1 MGKMYWNSASS
12 FKNSSNYIK
21 TTVRIDLWYNQFV
34 DLIAKEGENPNSLEQ
49 IGLSKARVGD
59 VEVYSLVVGENDQ
72 SRNETLASLGEVFKS
87 KRVAVEVG
95 PGSQIDS
102 LLFAADKVKA
112 DVVVGIDTD
121 FPEASQ
127 FKHPTKLP
135 NEMPQIILIKGHP
148 WYTAIGKLFRPESES
163 PPSALYSQL
172 VAPDTMAAEAMINMT
187 TPLGKSFM
195 IILDSGAVEQMEHRH
210 YAKGQIER
218 RLMEEDGFEDP
229 SHLDW
234 IKHIFRKIQ
243 QTRLSREEY
252 EKGISGGKYPPS
264 QFLRDG
270 DMMVFEQP
278 LTDNQAI

>member
-1 MGKMYWNSASS
+1 M
-12 FKNSSNYIK
+12 
-21 TTVRIDLWYNQFV
+21 DLV
-34 DLIAKEGENPNSLEQ
+34 TKEGENHNSFEQ
-49 IGLSKARVGD
+49 IGLNKGRVGD
-59 VEVYSLVVGENDQ
+59 IEVHSLVVGENVQ
-72 SRNETLASLGEVFKS
+72 SKNETLASLGEILQS
-87 KRVAVEVG
+87 KRVAVEIG

-102 LLFAADKVKA
+102 LLFAADKAKA

-127 FKHPTKLP
+127 FKPPTKLP

-148 WYTAIGKLFRPESES
+148 WYTAIGKLFRPENEGS
-163 PPSALYSQL
+163 PSALYSQL

-195 IILDSGAVEQMEHRH
+195 IVLDSGAVEQMEYSH

-218 RLMEEDGFEDP
+218 RLMEEAGFENP

-234 IKHIFRKIQ
+234 VKHILRNTQ
-243 QTRLSREEY
+243 QTRLSRQEY
-252 EKGISGGKYPPS
+252 EKGIAEGKYPPS

-278 LTDNQAI
+278 LTDDQAK